1 MDLEDFY
8 KGDYNFYSFD
18 ETFRR
23 LAEKS
28 NVAKLYSL
36 GYEFFICNPNDTDEY
51 FHHSGTCGCLKGGS
65 SYKLGI
71 CTDELVWAEGFHE
84 EYYIHDQYG
93 NYYDNCLYVFGS
105 DKGIFQSF
113 LIVFCTKDVKD
124 SDYDLY
130 RDWFERP
137 IDTNGYII
145 KPVLTRSNKQ
155 NDYMFSSTI
164 DRLCGVFDF
173 NELRYV
179 IVNSNNGDVVDD
191 AQGWGYRTREKAYKA
206 YYYNKNNNFMKYQ
219 KNK

>member
-8 KGDYNFYSFD
+8 KGDYNFYNFD

-36 GYEFFICNPNDTDEY
+36 CYEFFICNPNDTDEY
-51 FHHSGTCGCLKGGS
+51 FHPSGTCGCLKGGS

-84 EYYIHDQYG
+84 ESYINDQYG

-124 SDYDLY
+124 RDYDLY

-179 IVNSNNGDVVDD
+179 IVNSNNGDVVND

-206 YYYNKNNNFMKYQ
+206 YSYSKNNNFMQYQ

>member
-8 KGDYNFYSFD
+8 KGNYNFYNFD

-51 FHHSGTCGCLKGGS
+51 FHPSGTCGCLEGGS

-71 CTDELVWAEGFHE
+71 CTNELVWAEGFHE
-84 EYYIHDQYG
+84 EYYVHDQYG

-124 SDYDLY
+124 RDYGLH

-155 NDYMFSSTI
+155 NDYMFSSTP

-179 IVNSNNGDVVDD
+179 IVNSNNGDVVND

-206 YYYNKNNNFMKYQ
+206 YYYNKNNNFMQYQ